1 MDELIR
7 ARIREALEVEQP
19 DANLRSRVLG
29 SLPVNEHIAP
39 RFRSSFHWVGGFV
52 AALLALAVVAGLLY
66 SRGALSL
73 NNSTAGGST
82 TGPHYTVTAPLLAV
96 RGQPVYACLSI
107 ELTGPPTAC
116 GGVEVR
122 NVNVAPIPGTIAY
135 KNGTL
140 LTPAVKLVGILD
152 GQTLT
157 LTELPDSNQGPGSQ
171 PKPVSLLPPPTS
183 VGTDSQ
189 VAQQIAHDMRNL
201 QRRGIYV
208 LSVGVGADGV
218 DVVLVIADP
227 TSVEILYNQYG
238 DVNISG
244 WLQPA

>member
-7 ARIREALEVEQP
+7 ARIREALGVEQP

-29 SLPVNEHIAP
+29 SLPANEHRARQFRP
-39 RFRSSFHWVGGFV
+39 RLQWVGGFV

-73 NNSTAGGST
+73 SSSTDGGPTS
-82 TGPHYTVTAPLLAV
+82 GPQYTVTAPLLAV
-96 RGQPVYACLSI
+96 RGQPVYACWLI
-107 ELTGPPTAC
+107 ELTGTPTAC

-122 NVNVAPIPGTIAY
+122 NVSVAPIPGTIAY

-140 LTPAVKLVGILD
+140 LTPAVKLVGVLD

-157 LTELPDSNQGPGSQ
+157 LTELPEIKQGPGSQ
-171 PKPVSLLPPPTS
+171 PKPVSQLPPATS

-189 VAQQIAHDMRNL
+189 VDQQIADDMLNL

-208 LSVGVGADGV
+208 LSVGIGADGV

-227 TSVEILYNQYG
+227 TSVETLYNQYG
-238 DVNISG
+238 HVNISG
-244 WLQPA
+244 WLQPV